1 MRKLWLVFAQA
12 VTVTLAALFVVSL
25 VKPDWLAW
33 RAQVV
38 EVREAG
44 PGSAPASVPAT
55 APGRLSFSEAA
66 RKAIPSVVNISATRQ
81 VRRRNPLLEDPAFQ
95 RFFGERFSLPPETQL
110 SLGSGVI
117 VSREGYILTNDHV
130 VEGVTDI
137 QVTLHDG
144 RTIPGKIV
152 GADPDTDLAVVR
164 VSSAGLTPI
173 TFGQSDQ
180 ARVGDLVLAIGDPF
194 SVGQTVT
201 MGIIS
206 AVGREIAPANPFG
219 RFIQTDAAINPGNS
233 GGALVD
239 TGGNL
244 IGINTLIFSR
254 SGGYQ
259 GIGFAIPV
267 SLAKRVMEQIIE
279 TGSVTRGW
287 FGVDVADISPELAES
302 LSLKGTRGAIV
313 GAIERGSPA
322 EKGGIRLGDVIVA
335 INGKLVPD
343 VSSALNAIAE
353 MSPGRSV
360 PVKVIRRNQEITVDV
375 TVGKRRPRPREESQ
389 PQ

>member
-12 VTVTLAALFVVSL
+12 VTITLAVLFVVSL

-38 EVREAG
+38 EVREASTAG
-44 PGSAPASVPAT
+44 PAGAREPVGT
-55 APGRLSFSEAA
+55 APRALSFSDAA
-66 RKAIPSVVNISATRQ
+66 KKAIPSVVNISATRQ

-144 RTIPGKIV
+144 RNVMGKTV
-152 GADPDTDLAVVR
+152 GTDPDTDLAVVR
-164 VSSAGLTPI
+164 INAPGLTAI
-173 TFGQSDQ
+173 TFGQSEQ
-180 ARVGDLVLAIGDPF
+180 ARVGDVVLAIGDPF

-302 LSLKGTRGAIV
+302 LGLKGTRGAIV

-353 MSPGRSV
+353 MAPGKSV
-360 PVKVIRRNQEITVDV
+360 PVRVVRRNQEISVDV
-375 TVGKRRPRPREESQ
+375 TVGKRRPRPRSEE
-389 PQ
+389 

>member
-1 MRKLWLVFAQA
+1 MRKLWLLFAQA
-12 VTVTLAALFVVSL
+12 VTLTLAALFVVSL

-38 EVREAG
+38 EVRE
-44 PGSAPASVPAT
+44 SAPAPVISPASS
-55 APGRLSFSEAA
+55 ARLSFSDAA
-66 RKAIPSVVNISATRQ
+66 RRAIPAVVNISATRE
-81 VRRRNPLLEDPAFQ
+81 VKRRNPLLDDPAFQ
-95 RFFGERFSLPPETQL
+95 RFFGERFTIPNETQL

-130 VEGVTDI
+130 VEGVSDI
-137 QVTLHDG
+137 KVTLFDG
-144 RTIPGKIV
+144 RTVPGKIV
-152 GADPDTDLAVVR
+152 GTDPDTDLAVVR
-164 VSSAGLTPI
+164 VSASGLTPI
-173 TFGQSDQ
+173 TFGLSDQ
-180 ARVGDLVLAIGDPF
+180 AKVGDIVLAIGDPF

-206 AVGREIAPANPFG
+206 AVGRELGPSSPFSN
-219 RFIQTDAAINPGNS
+219 FIQTDAAINPGNS

-239 TGGNL
+239 TNGSL
-244 IGINTLIFSR
+244 IGVNTLIFSR

-287 FGVDVADISPELAES
+287 FGVEVADITPELAES
-302 LSLKGTRGAIV
+302 LALKGTDGAII

-322 EKGGIRLGDVIVA
+322 ERSGMRLGDVIVA
-335 INGKLVPD
+335 VNGKAVAN
-343 VSSALNAIAE
+343 STATLNAIAGVA
-353 MSPGRSV
+353 PGTSV
-360 PVKVIRRNQEITVDV
+360 PVRVMRRNQEVNLDIM
-375 TVGKRRPRPREESQ
+375 VGKRKPRPRSDD
-389 PQ
+389 

>member
-38 EVREAG
+38 EVREANPAG
-44 PGSAPASVPAT
+44 TAPAAAAPAT
-55 APGRLSFSEAA
+55 TKLSFSEAA

-81 VRRRNPLLEDPAFQ
+81 VQRRNPLLEDPAFQ

-144 RTIPGKIV
+144 RTLPGKIV

-164 VSSAGLTPI
+164 VSSQGLTPV

-180 ARVGDLVLAIGDPF
+180 ARVGDMVLAIGDPF

-239 TGGNL
+239 TNGNL

-302 LSLKGTRGAIV
+302 LGLKGTRGAIV

-335 INGKLVPD
+335 IDGRSVAD
-343 VSSALNAIAE
+343 VSTALNAIAE
-353 MSPGRSV
+353 MAPGRTV
-360 PVKVIRRNQEITVDV
+360 PVKVVRRNQELTVDV
-375 TVGKRRPRPREESQ
+375 TVGKRRPRPRSED
-389 PQ
+389 PQQ

>member
-12 VTVTLAALFVVSL
+12 VTLTLAVLFVVSL

-33 RAQVV
+33 RAQQVV
-38 EVREAG
+38 EVREA
-44 PGSAPASVPAT
+44 APAPTGGLPVST
-55 APGRLSFSEAA
+55 GGRPLSFSEAA
-66 RKAIPSVVNISATRQ
+66 KKAIPSVVNISATRQ
-81 VRRRNPLLEDPAFQ
+81 VHRRTPLLDDPAFQ
-95 RFFGERFSLPPETQL
+95 RFFGERFQLPAETQL

-137 QVTLHDG
+137 QVTLSDG
-144 RTIPGKIV
+144 RTLVGKVV
-152 GADPDTDLAVVR
+152 GTDPETDLAVVR
-164 VSSAGLTPI
+164 ISAPSLTAV

-180 ARVGDLVLAIGDPF
+180 ARVGDVVLAIGDPF

-201 MGIIS
+201 MGIVS
-206 AVGREIAPANPFG
+206 AVGREIGTANPFG
-219 RFIQTDAAINPGNS
+219 SFIQTDAAINPGNS

-239 TGGNL
+239 TAGNL

-267 SLAKRVMEQIIE
+267 SLAKRVLEQIIE

-287 FGVDVADISPELAES
+287 FGVDVADITPELAES
-302 LSLKGTRGAIV
+302 LGLKGTRGAIV

-322 EKGGIRLGDVIVA
+322 EKSGIKLGDVIVSV
-335 INGKLVPD
+335 NGKAVANT
-343 VSSALNAIAE
+343 SATLAAIAE
-353 MSPGRSV
+353 MPPGKSV
-360 PVKVIRRNQEITVDV
+360 PVRVIRRNQELTLDV
-375 TVGKRRPRPREESQ
+375 QVGKRRPRPKAPEE
-389 PQ
+389 

>member
-1 MRKLWLVFAQA
+1 
-12 VTVTLAALFVVSL
+12 
-25 VKPDWLAW
+25 
-33 RAQVV
+33 
-38 EVREAG
+38 
-44 PGSAPASVPAT
+44 
-55 APGRLSFSEAA
+55 
-66 RKAIPSVVNISATRQ
+66 
-81 VRRRNPLLEDPAFQ
+81 
-95 RFFGERFSLPPETQL
+95 
-110 SLGSGVI
+110 
-117 VSREGYILTNDHV
+117 
-130 VEGVTDI
+130 
-137 QVTLHDG
+137 
-144 RTIPGKIV
+144 
-152 GADPDTDLAVVR
+152 
-164 VSSAGLTPI
+164 
-173 TFGQSDQ
+173 
-180 ARVGDLVLAIGDPF
+180 VGDLVLAIGDPF

-239 TGGNL
+239 TNGNL

-302 LSLKGTRGAIV
+302 LGLKGTRGAIV

-335 INGKLVPD
+335 INGKAVPD

-353 MSPGRSV
+353 MPPGRSV
-360 PVKVIRRNQEITVDV
+360 PVKLIRRNQEVTVEV
-375 TVGKRRPRPREESQ
+375 TVGKRRPRPKNEE
-389 PQ
+389 